1 MLFSLYQILLNLS
14 QRYKNSSRAAVGPG
28 EPGELVC
35 VCWGGGLCSCV
46 CPLWVYSLCVCL
58 QVDCH
63 YLSPSPDL
71 LSQGKNSMYIN
82 N

>member
-35 VCWGGGLCSCV
+35 VCWGGGFVHAFVLCGSI
-46 CPLWVYSLCVCL
+46 LCVF
-58 QVDCH
+58 VF
-63 YLSPSPDL
+63 
-71 LSQGKNSMYIN
+71 K
-82 N
+82 

>member
-46 CPLWVYSLCVCL
+46 CLLWVYSLCVCL
-58 QVDCH
+58 
-63 YLSPSPDL
+63 
-71 LSQGKNSMYIN
+71 
-82 N
+82 

>member
-1 MLFSLYQILLNLS
+1 MCIWIFLSWSVSAVSVFSLRKSMLFSLYQILLNLS
-14 QRYKNSSRAAVGPG
+14 QRYKNSSRAAVSPG

-58 QVDCH
+58 
-63 YLSPSPDL
+63 
-71 LSQGKNSMYIN
+71 
-82 N
+82 